1 MTALSVNINKIALLR
16 NSRGCDEPNVLQFSK
31 DLIKYGAQG
40 ITLHPRPDGRHALY
54 SDVTEL
60 KNNIDVELNVEG
72 YPSEDFLQMVCE
84 AKPDQCTLVPDPP
97 GALTS
102 DSGWDC
108 EKNMDFLESVVG
120 RLKAEGIRVSIF
132 LNPDPVQVNFAMK
145 TGTDRIELY
154 TQAYAEAYG
163 TDAFDRTFAGYFA
176 AAARA
181 VELGLVVNAG
191 HDLNQENLTYL
202 RNNLP
207 GLAEVSIG
215 HALISE
221 MLYQGME
228 TTIKN
233 YLDCLS

>member
-1 MTALSVNINKIALLR
+1 MTALSVNINKVALLR
-16 NSRGCDEPNVLQFSK
+16 NSRGCDEPNVLQFSQ
-31 DLIKYGAQG
+31 DLIKLGAEG

-54 SDVTEL
+54 SDVYEL
-60 KNNIDVELNVEG
+60 KKNIDVELNVEG
-72 YPSEDFLQMVCE
+72 YPSEDFLEMVCE
-84 AKPDQCTLVPDPP
+84 VKPDQCTLVPDPP
-97 GALTS
+97 DALTS

-108 EKNMDFLESVVG
+108 EKNMDFLQKVVA
-120 RLKAEGIRVSIF
+120 RLQAEGIRVSIF
-132 LNPDPVQVNFAMK
+132 LDPDPVQVNFAMK

-154 TQAYAEAYG
+154 TQSYAESYG
-163 TDAFDRTFAGYFA
+163 TDAFEKVFAGYFA
-176 AAARA
+176 TAARA
-181 VELGLVVNAG
+181 VELGVGVNAG

-202 RNNLP
+202 KQNLP

-233 YLDCLS
+233 YLDCLK

>member
-31 DLIKYGAQG
+31 DLIKHGAQG

-60 KNNIDVELNVEG
+60 KKNIDVELNVEG

-108 EKNMDFLESVVG
+108 EKNMDFLESVVA

-154 TQAYAEAYG
+154 TQAYAETYG

>member
-1 MTALSVNINKIALLR
+1 MTALSVNINKVALLR
-16 NSRGCDEPNVLQFSK
+16 NSRGCDEPNVLKFSQ
-31 DLIKYGAQG
+31 DLIKLGAQG

-54 SDVTEL
+54 SDVLEL
-60 KNNIDVELNVEG
+60 KKNIDVELNVEG
-72 YPSEDFLQMVCE
+72 YPTEDFLQMVCE
-84 AKPDQCTLVPDPP
+84 TKPDQCTLVPDPP
-97 GALTS
+97 DALTS

-108 EKNMDFLESVVG
+108 EKNMEFLQKVVA

-163 TDAFDRTFAGYFA
+163 TDDFDKVFAGYFA
-176 AAARA
+176 TAARA
-181 VELGLVVNAG
+181 VELGVGVNAG

-202 RNNLP
+202 KKNLP

-215 HALISE
+215 HALIAE
-221 MLYQGME
+221 MLYQGMS
-228 TTIKN
+228 TTVKN
-233 YLDCLS
+233 YLDCLK